1 MKARHYFSA
10 AFVSLLIIS
19 CSAVQ
24 VATGGKTDKNAVEN
38 FCGEYSVF
46 EKFDVRAGALTGQR
60 GRTNYTIRILSGE
73 KENSLIIEK
82 FANSYNAAAS
92 VKGDSLFI
100 PSQKFPYL
108 KDKVTIWGKG
118 KLTPDTL
125 FYNYFSGG
133 PAGQILCEC
142 KAVKK

>member
-1 MKARHYFSA
+1 MKTREYLSA
-10 AFVSLLIIS
+10 LFIPFLIMA
-19 CSAVQ
+19 CSAMQ
-24 VATGGKTDKNAVEN
+24 VATERSTDKKVIEN
-38 FCGEYSVF
+38 FCGEYSVY

-60 GRTNYTIRILSGE
+60 GSTNYTIRILPGE

-82 FANSYNAAAS
+82 FANSYKAAAS
-92 VKGDSLFI
+92 VKGDSIFI

-108 KDKVTIWGKG
+108 NDKVTIWGKG

-133 PAGQILCEC
+133 PAGQILCDC